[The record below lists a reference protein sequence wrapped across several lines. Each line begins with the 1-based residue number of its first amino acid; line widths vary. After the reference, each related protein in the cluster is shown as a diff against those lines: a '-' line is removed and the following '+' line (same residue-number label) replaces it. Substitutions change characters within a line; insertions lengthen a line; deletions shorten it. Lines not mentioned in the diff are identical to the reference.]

1 MISLVLSLFEQSP
14 LLLIIIIEPSTAL
27 PNKPPFNHLL
37 PHAARGSRAICFLH
51 SLQSRPWPPHGDYLL
66 RDHTIHLLLVELT
79 LLPLHQS
86 YLLTVHAINLM
97 LVEFFFYLNP
107 GLLTVCG
114 IHLLPTSP
122 HDRYLLIVWTTHLL
136 SVEFTL
142 PCYMRNNQI

>member
-1 MISLVLSLFEQSP
+1 MISLVLSFFEQSP

-97 LVEFFFYLNP
+97 LVEFFLSKPWVTYSLWYTSPAYLTTWS
-107 GLLTVCG
+107 LLTYSLN
-114 IHLLPTSP
+114 HTSP
-122 HDRYLLIVWTTHLL
+122 VCRVYPTLLH
-136 SVEFTL
+136 ED
-142 PCYMRNNQI
+142 